1 MNKFNLE
8 DWVDGI
14 KSEEDAYFAD
24 LPYWD
29 DFFVLT
35 LVNSKRHAFPVDTW
49 KRTDIIDTEEI
60 VINPNGTK
68 TTILN
73 SVCDWDKYD
82 RLFENN
88 QVPSNIPDFG
98 YFILHKSSKVTD
110 IISSHDASIFLADS
124 LLLSSKAKEVFSG
137 CNAGQKGIYP
147 TSVELKG
154 AKHNDY
160 YLFKY
165 SVTATDY
172 IDYNKSIFY
181 SQDDLFDFD
190 SRKIVE
196 LNSLKEI
203 EDYAIGNDISVYAK
217 QIVFNSDFPDFD
229 LFYFNGEFGLN
240 GIFVSNNFAAKLMG
254 MTGITLERTNRL
266 SR

>member
-1 MNKFNLE
+1 MDKFNLK

-14 KSEEDAYFAD
+14 KSKEDAYFTD
-24 LPYWD
+24 LPYSD

-35 LVNSKRHAFPVDTW
+35 LTNNKQHAYPVDFW
-49 KRTDIIDTEEI
+49 KRPDHCNE
-60 VINPNGTK
+60 
-68 TTILN
+68 
-73 SVCDWDKYD
+73 DWDKFD

-88 QVPSNIPDFG
+88 QIPSSIPDIG
-98 YFILHKSSKVTD
+98 YFILRSSSKLTD
-110 IISSHDASIFLADS
+110 IIRSHSASTFLSDS
-124 LLLSSKAKEVFSG
+124 LLLSSKAKNAFSD
-137 CNAGQKGIYP
+137 CNAGQKGFYP
-147 TSVELKG
+147 TTIELKG
-154 AKHNDY
+154 KSSSDY

-165 SVTATDY
+165 SATSTDY

-203 EDYAIGNDISVYAK
+203 EDYAISNDISVYAK

-229 LFYFNGEFGLN
+229 LFYFNGELGLN
-240 GIFVSNNFAAKLMG
+240 GIFVSKKLAAKLKD
-254 MTGITLERTNRL
+254 MTGITFERTSRL